1 MAKAMK
7 IEVILVRAYSLP
19 WGSHAFAKRFYV
31 PYADKLA
38 ESVKK
43 DARTYLE
50 AKAQELQ
57 AERIGKVS
65 YEIEEGGSEE
75 IIDLTPDNMLAI
87 CTPRKSEV
95 SELIMGNVT
104 EHIIRHSDS
113 PVLVVRG

>member
-1 MAKAMK
+1 M
-7 IEVILVRAYSLP
+7 
-19 WGSHAFAKRFYV
+19 
-31 PYADKLA
+31 
-38 ESVKK
+38 
-43 DARTYLE
+43 T
-50 AKAQELQ
+50 
-57 AERIGKVS
+57 
-65 YEIEEGGSEE
+65 IEEGGSEE